1 MATSKKSTSKKSIS
15 KKVIEDPKITDLSEV
30 SEDVIED
37 TKELI
42 TTKSDVRVG
51 LPLNKATSKKPAKP
65 VKVEQ
70 PDEFIYNRSNRAV
83 TIFKGG
89 TKYVIPA
96 KGKVRR

>member
-1 MATSKKSTSKKSIS
+1 MATSKKSTS

-30 SEDVIED
+30 SEE

>member
-1 MATSKKSTSKKSIS
+1 MATSKKSTS

-30 SEDVIED
+30 SED

-42 TTKSDVRVG
+42 TTKSDVQVG
-51 LPLNKATSKKPAKP
+51 LPLNRATSKKPAKP
-65 VKVEQ
+65 VKVEN
-70 PDEFIYNRSNRAV
+70 PDEFIYNRSNKSV